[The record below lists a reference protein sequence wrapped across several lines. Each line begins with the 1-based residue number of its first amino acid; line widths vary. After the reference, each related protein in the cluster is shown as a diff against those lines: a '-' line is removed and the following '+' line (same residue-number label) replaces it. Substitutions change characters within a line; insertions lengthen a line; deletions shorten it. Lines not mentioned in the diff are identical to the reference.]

1 MPGIYPLNPVIT
13 SNPAFASLYDM
24 HPLSLYLISECLTP
38 SEAARLLD
46 EGAVFDTV
54 VLLGGEGKELAD
66 RLASEEDSQAQTFAQ
81 VERIDLPAVDEQAVN
96 EVHRVLKGHT
106 AQWFFRTEPDPASRR
121 N

>member
-1 MPGIYPLNPVIT
+1 MARPKDIHMPGIYPLNPVIT

-54 VLLGGEGKELAD
+54 VLLGGEGKGLHELTRKRCD
-66 RLASEEDSQAQTFAQ
+66 FVVS
-81 VERIDLPAVDEQAVN
+81 LPTVGPVKSLNVSVAAGVVLFEAVRQ
-96 EVHRVLKGHT
+96 RKGK
-106 AQWFFRTEPDPASRR
+106 
-121 N
+121 